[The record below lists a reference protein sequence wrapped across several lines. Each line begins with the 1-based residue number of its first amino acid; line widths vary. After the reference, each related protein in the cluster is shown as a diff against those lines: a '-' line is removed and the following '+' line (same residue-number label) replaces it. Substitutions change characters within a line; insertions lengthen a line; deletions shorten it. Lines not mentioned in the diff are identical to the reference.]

1 MQINAQRIKMLCLI
15 ILCARVLCS
24 LLVWLC
30 VCQWKLQLRKGEL
43 EERNEWI
50 LYGKESSAVVPL
62 SLLPIADCT
71 VRLLGMHSFSYIL
84 LKQLRGWRKVSFV
97 PEEPQRAVESLSC
110 IHTTKT
116 NV

>member
-1 MQINAQRIKMLCLI
+1 MQINAQRTQMLCLI

-43 EERNEWI
+43 KERNEWI

-71 VRLLGMHSFSYIL
+71 VRLHTQLQLHSL
-84 LKQLRGWRKVSFV
+84 
-97 PEEPQRAVESLSC
+97 ETA
-110 IHTTKT
+110 
-116 NV
+116 